1 MYEVNAVMLSLGAE
15 TQHLV
20 MKVQGS
26 CFALNFKRLPG
37 KCDISPTCSGPPGI
51 KFQEGSTLTICKNEN
66 EVILHLIGGAS
77 DQIGTKEAGARK
89 PARCRTSFAAG
100 FSLFLPCERGGGM
113 QMTDF

>member
-1 MYEVNAVMLSLGAE
+1 MLCTGAE

-51 KFQEGSTLTICKNEN
+51 KFQEGSTLTICKNEK

-77 DQIGTKEAGARK
+77 DQIGTREAGEGK
-89 PARCRTSFAAG
+89 PEKGSQRDAERV
-100 FSLFLPCERGGGM
+100 SLQDSHFFCHVKGRGT